1 MCFNCIFIFIVQL
14 SHSPNRDDHSVVSCS
29 QQERRE
35 PSSLNS
41 ARSGVQQAA
50 RAYSLIWSGLF
61 ACRGVVG
68 GRVGS
73 GFDKF
78 LRGFPELDG
87 TCEHSSRLPHSRLGD
102 RKSAASPIH
111 GNTWHCA
118 ASHTLL
124 IVWLSHNP
132 KRDDEVRGYLR
143 SRQERRVPC
152 SLISARS
159 GVYLT
164 TRACSLFWFGGD
176 GSGGLW
182 VGGLARDLTNF
193 CMASLSSM
201 APGKTLRGFPHSRLD
216 QRIARYLPLAERPG
230 IVWHSHSR

>member
-35 PSSLNS
+35 PCSLNS

-78 LRGFPELDG
+78 LRVSLSSMAPVNTLRGFPTHGLATG
-87 TCEHSSRLPHSRLGD
+87 KARHLPFTATPGIARH
-102 RKSAASPIH
+102 
-111 GNTWHCA
+111 
-118 ASHTLL
+118 SHTWL
-124 IVWLSHNP
+124 IEWLSHNP
-132 KRDDEVRGYLR
+132 KRDDELRGYLR
-143 SRQERRVPC
+143 SQQERRVPC

-164 TRACSLFWFGGD
+164 TRACSLFWFGGG
-176 GSGGLW
+176 GSGGP
-182 VGGLARDLTNF
+182 GLAGWL
-193 CMASLSSM
+193 
-201 APGKTLRGFPHSRLD
+201 
-216 QRIARYLPLAERPG
+216 G
-230 IVWHSHSR
+230 I

>member
-1 MCFNCIFIFIVQL
+1 MDGLARDLTNFCVVSLSSTAPVKTLRGFPTHGLAKGKARRLPFTATPGIARHSHTWLIERL
-14 SHSPNRDDHSVVSCS
+14 SHAPNKDDELRGYPLS
-29 QQERRE
+29 QQERRV
-35 PSSLNS
+35 PCSLIS
-41 ARSGVQQAA
+41 ARSGLQQAA

-118 ASHTLL
+118 AF
-124 IVWLSHNP
+124 P
-132 KRDDEVRGYLR
+132 YLADR
-143 SRQERRVPC
+143 EAIP
-152 SLISARS
+152 
-159 GVYLT
+159 
-164 TRACSLFWFGGD
+164 
-176 GSGGLW
+176 
-182 VGGLARDLTNF
+182 
-193 CMASLSSM
+193 
-201 APGKTLRGFPHSRLD
+201 
-216 QRIARYLPLAERPG
+216 
-230 IVWHSHSR
+230 

>member
-1 MCFNCIFIFIVQL
+1 MCRDCAERQGVAGLADRSVYLLFVSIFICIFILAFGFILVVIFLSSCASTVSFFIVQL

-35 PSSLNS
+35 PCSLNS

-87 TCEHSSRLPHSRLGD
+87 TCEHSERLPHSRLGD

-118 ASHTLL
+118 AF
-124 IVWLSHNP
+124 P
-132 KRDDEVRGYLR
+132 YLADR
-143 SRQERRVPC
+143 EAIP
-152 SLISARS
+152 
-159 GVYLT
+159 
-164 TRACSLFWFGGD
+164 
-176 GSGGLW
+176 
-182 VGGLARDLTNF
+182 
-193 CMASLSSM
+193 
-201 APGKTLRGFPHSRLD
+201 
-216 QRIARYLPLAERPG
+216 
-230 IVWHSHSR
+230 